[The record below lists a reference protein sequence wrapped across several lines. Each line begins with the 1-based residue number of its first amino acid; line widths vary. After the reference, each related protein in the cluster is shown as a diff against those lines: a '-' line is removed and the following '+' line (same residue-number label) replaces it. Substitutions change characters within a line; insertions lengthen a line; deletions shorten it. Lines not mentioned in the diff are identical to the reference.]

1 MAGAGGD
8 SFCYFILL
16 DSLAQPI
23 TMGFAASLRMYIHAK
38 HAFGRTKEIFGEMGN
53 ELGPI
58 FTAPAPGRGG
68 LILLYPLYFS
78 RIIHLAHNP
87 GRLGGERVTVQGLE
101 IARIYPERNL
111 VLIKGSIPGPKR
123 GLVMI
128 KSSVKA

>member
-78 RIIHLAHNP
+78 RIIHLAHNLA
-87 GRLGGERVTVQGLE
+87 GV
-101 IARIYPERNL
+101 L
-111 VLIKGSIPGPKR
+111 VLVAVYATVL
-123 GLVMI
+123 GL
-128 KSSVKA
+128 KKEDSGLDAKQ